1 MKSHVS
7 EVWRQIR
14 CTCRLVQEVGQQAA
28 HDSLVADNQHVF
40 LPFQLHD
47 HRLQTMDEVL
57 IRLNGGETII
67 QTPCQVASRMTKV
80 RFILIL
86 MLFIGAFSLYLN
98 LNWTA
103 FPDFLP
109 HLWGNGNDTCPGL
122 SVQTLLG
129 SSPESPRRS
138 VLHKRPKCDDT
149 VEEKLCRVTLKVQMK
164 ARTIINP
171 QHRSH

>member
-7 EVWRQIR
+7 KVWSQILW
-14 CTCRLVQEVGQQAA
+14 TCRLVQEVGQQAA

-47 HRLQTMDEVL
+47 HWLQTMDEVL

-67 QTPCQVASRMTKV
+67 QTLCPVASRMTKV
-80 RFILIL
+80 CLILIL
-86 MLFIGAFSLYLN
+86 MLFIGAFSLYLS
-98 LNWTA
+98 LNWTVFHA
-103 FPDFLP
+103 FLP

-149 VEEKLCRVTLKVQMK
+149 VEERLSRVTMK
-164 ARTIINP
+164 ARMEARTSINP